1 MATFDDVVQANRR
14 DSLLLL
20 FLLLILLGAM
30 GAAGAELLLGDM
42 FFEGALF
49 ALLCGA
55 IYFFF
60 IWFCGDSF
68 VLFSLGAEEAE
79 RDEYPTLYNVTE
91 ELCIA
96 SGLPMPKIYVLDEKS
111 INACATGRDPE
122 HSSVAVT
129 KGLLEKLS
137 REETMAVVAHEM
149 SHVKNLD
156 IRFSTLLAVTV
167 GAILLIRDIILNSMF
182 RLPGSRRR
190 DSNSGGDSKVMIVL
204 FVICVIFIIISPL
217 ITLLLQSM
225 ASRSRE
231 YMADAD
237 GVKLT
242 RNPDAMISTLKKISD
257 ESGSIID
264 SSTSGTAHIFFAS
277 PNKQRFFDKDS
288 IFSTHPSL
296 EDRIRS
302 IRQIYGV
309 SATADQGHQPSKTV

>member
-1 MATFDDVVQANRR
+1 MATFDDVVRANRR
-14 DSLLLL
+14 DSIILLSLLLV
-20 FLLLILLGAM
+20 ILGAM
-30 GAAGAELLLGDM
+30 GAAGAELLFGDM
-42 FFEGALF
+42 LLAGTLLALV
-49 ALLCGA
+49 CGV

-60 IWFCGDSF
+60 IWFFGDSF

-79 RDEYPTLYNVTE
+79 QEEYPALYNITE

-96 SGLPMPKIYVLDEKS
+96 SGLPMPKICVLNEES

-129 KGLLEKLS
+129 KGLLEKLN

-149 SHVKNLD
+149 SHIKNLD

-167 GAILLIRDIILNSMF
+167 GAILLVRDIILNSVF
-182 RLPGSRRR
+182 RLPGSRRSSS
-190 DSNSGGDSKVMIVL
+190 DSRGDSKVMAVL
-204 FVICVIFIIISPL
+204 FVVCIIFILISPL
-217 ITLLLQSM
+217 FTLLLQSM

-242 RNPDAMISTLKKISD
+242 RNPGAMISTLRKISH
-257 ESGSIID
+257 ESSAIID
-264 SSTSGTAHIFFAS
+264 SATSGTAHIFFAS
-277 PNKQRFFDKDS
+277 PNKQRFFEKNS

-296 EDRIRS
+296 EERIDS

-309 SATADQGHQPSKTV
+309 SSLPAEPTY